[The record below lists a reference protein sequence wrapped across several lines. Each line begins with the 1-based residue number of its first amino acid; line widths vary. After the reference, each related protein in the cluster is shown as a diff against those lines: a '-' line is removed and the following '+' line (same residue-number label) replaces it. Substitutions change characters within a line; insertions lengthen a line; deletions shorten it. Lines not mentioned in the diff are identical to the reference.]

1 MRIGVDIG
9 GTKCAVVLGDEN
21 GVAEKIKF
29 NTEDCKNTLE
39 RIFDAVGAIGK
50 GDSIGVSSGGPLDER
65 RGVIMSPPNLPGWDN
80 IPITEMLSDKFGVPA
95 YLCNDANAS
104 ALAEW
109 RYGAGQGTDNMV
121 FLTFGTGLGAGIIM
135 NGGLISGFSGMAG
148 ELGHVR
154 LSDSGPIGY
163 GKAGSV
169 EGFCSGSGIRQLGIQ
184 MAKEALLRG
193 ENMPYCCKSEDD
205 LSSINAKIL
214 ADAARL
220 GDRTAL
226 EVYRISGEALGRA
239 LAIVV
244 DLLNPE
250 RIIIGSIFTR
260 AEDLLRPHME
270 RTLSCEAL
278 SLSLS
283 ACKILPSGLGEEIGD
298 YAALSVAY
306 LGDK

>member
-1 MRIGVDIG
+1 MKIGVDIG

-21 GVAEKIKF
+21 GVVEKIKF
-29 NTEDCKNTLE
+29 KTEDCKTTLG
-39 RIFDAVGAIGK
+39 RIFEAVGAIGK
-50 GDSIGVSSGGPLDER
+50 GDSIGVSSGGPLDDK

-80 IPITEMLSDKFGVPA
+80 IPITEMLSEKFGVPA

-109 RYGAGQGTDNMV
+109 RYGAGRGSENMV

-135 NGGLISGFSGMAG
+135 NGRLVSGANGMAG

-154 LSDSGPIGY
+154 LCDTGPVGY

-169 EGFCSGSGIRQLGIQ
+169 EGFCSGAGIKQLGIK
-184 MAKEALLRG
+184 AARESLLRG
-193 ENMPYCCKSEDD
+193 ESLSYCRSEGE
-205 LSSINAKIL
+205 LSLIDAKIL
-214 ADAARL
+214 AEHARL

-244 DLLNPE
+244 DLINPE

-270 RTLSCEAL
+270 RTLKEESL

-283 ACKILPSGLGEEIGD
+283 ACKILPSGLGEQIGD
-298 YAALSVAY
+298 YAALAVAFLEY
-306 LGDK
+306 